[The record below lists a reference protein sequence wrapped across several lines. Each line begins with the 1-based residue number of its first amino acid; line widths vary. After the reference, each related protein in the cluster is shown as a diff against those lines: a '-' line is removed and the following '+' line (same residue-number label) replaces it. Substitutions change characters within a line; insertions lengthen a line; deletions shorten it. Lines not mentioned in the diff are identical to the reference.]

1 MNTDHRVGVGHGSI
15 AALGALAVALTIGMV
30 SRLSAQD
37 RDRDRDRDRDAGAA
51 SPREGGIP
59 RRALGSE
66 RERDRQEGT
75 EEGVPEAGVQPR
87 LKEFAPRIA
96 PPRGDWKL
104 GVWVYNTDTGV
115 VITRVQRGSAAERR
129 GLERGDR
136 IVSVGGY
143 QVGYV
148 GDYLYP
154 LGYELQRQVDRR
166 GNVLL
171 LVQNVRNNELTSF
184 EVRLESASGIR
195 PLPTDRFRPPWP
207 SAPARPGQ

>member
-1 MNTDHRVGVGHGSI
+1 MQTKNEIRIGHGI
-15 AALGALAVALTIGMV
+15 LAACGALAIALGI
-30 SRLSAQD
+30 SAASGLLGQE
-37 RDRDRDRDRDAGAA
+37 RDRDSAPG

-59 RRALGSE
+59 RRALE
-66 RERDRQEGT
+66 TDRERDQEGT
-75 EEGVPEAGVQPR
+75 EEGVPDAGAQAR
-87 LKEFAPRIA
+87 MKEFAPRIA

-115 VITRVQRGSAAERR
+115 VITRVQHGSVAERH

-154 LGYELQRQVDRR
+154 LGYELQRQAGRR

-171 LVQNVRNNELTSF
+171 LVQNVRNDELVSF
-184 EVRLESASGIR
+184 DVRLDGGRVR
-195 PLPTDRFRPPWP
+195 PLPAEERPFD
-207 SAPARPGQ
+207 PATPPRP